1 MNKLKKITTTLSAS
15 FESIVNEFENQ
26 EAIVKS
32 VIAEIKNSRATLEA
46 QKRKI
51 ENQNYRSNKRIE
63 EIKKE
68 IPLWIKRIKEN
79 HIKNPELAKDCSKK
93 IIYLENEEKKLK
105 LIISKNNKLEALLE
119 KEKIKIESRLIEVEN
134 KLEQLKLKEVKSNYI
149 NQAGTGTTENL
160 DEVLDRWEEKI
171 SKAEYINQEIRPES
185 DGLSEYFET
194 QEFEVQV
201 ENKLASILNK

>member
-1 MNKLKKITTTLSAS
+1 MNKLKKITTSLSAS

-32 VIAEIKNSRATLEA
+32 VIAEIKNSRATLEV

-79 HIKNPELAKDCSKK
+79 NIKNPELAKDCSKR

-105 LIISKNNKLEALLE
+105 LIISENNKLEALLE

-134 KLEQLKLKEVKSNYI
+134 KLQQLKLKEVKSNYI

-171 SKAEYINQEIRPES
+171 SKAEYINQEIRSET
-185 DGLSEYFET
+185 DGLNEYFEI